1 MRINKRTQDKIAE
14 GELLSRELRHEAL
27 EALTEAY
34 RRDPDSPRIRYHF
47 ACALADNGR
56 HKEALGHF
64 WSVCLEDTTL
74 ENADSVL
81 GLWSLIGMARACG
94 ESGDPELA
102 FKLLAPAATLAKNIM
117 CNLAFISQRVQ

>member
-1 MRINKRTQDKIAE
+1 M
-14 GELLSRELRHEAL
+14 
-27 EALTEAY
+27 EAY

-64 WSVCLEDTTL
+64 WAVCLEDPTL

-94 ESGDPELA
+94 ESGDRELT